1 MPAETRLFLCLKDN
15 YGVLLHDS
23 ESGATASI
31 DAPEAAPIEAAL
43 KATGW
48 KLTDILVTHHHADH
62 TGGIVALKEKYK
74 CRVVAPAAE
83 ADTIPAVDQTVREGD
98 KVTVGKLTG
107 SVIETPGHTNGHIA
121 YWFHADKLAFVGDTL
136 FSIGCGR
143 VIEGTPGMMWRS
155 LVKLRD
161 LPNDTEI
168 YCGHEYT
175 AANIRF
181 ARTIEPDNPVL
192 AAREAQVKQQIAA
205 RRADHSG
212 HHRRRETGQSVPA
225 RRSAGGRRRHRHGRQ
240 GGSAGVRGD
249 QGAEEQVLTVRMPTA
264 ADIIRAL
271 DLKPHPEGGHYRET
285 FRDPRVIDGR
295 AASTS
300 IYFLL
305 KRGERSHWH
314 RIDAVEIWHYY
325 AGAPLKLEV
334 VDGAKEEIVR
344 LGADI
349 HAGEVPQF
357 TVPARAWQAA
367 ESFGDWTLVGCTVAP
382 GFSFDGF
389 ELAPKDWKPNDKTR

>member
-15 YGVLLHDS
+15 YGVLLHDP

-43 KATGW
+43 AETGW

-83 ADTIPAVDQTVREGD
+83 ADTIPAVDLTVREGD
-98 KVTVGKLTG
+98 KVLVGKL
-107 SVIETPGHTNGHIA
+107 SANVIETPGHTLGHIA

-175 AANIRF
+175 AANIKF
-181 ARTIEPDNPVL
+181 ALTIDRNNPVL
-192 AAREAQVKQQIAA
+192 EARAAQVGQLIAEGEPTIPVTIGDEKLA
-205 RRADHSG
+205 NPFLRAD
-212 HHRRRETGQSVPA
+212 VPDLA
-225 RRSAGGRRRHRHGRQ
+225 VDIGMAGKPAAQ
-240 GGSAGVRGD
+240 VF
-249 QGAEEQVLTVRMPTA
+249 AE
-264 ADIIRAL
+264 IRAR
-271 DLKPHPEGGHYRET
+271 KNK
-285 FRDPRVIDGR
+285 F
-295 AASTS
+295 
-300 IYFLL
+300 
-305 KRGERSHWH
+305 
-314 RIDAVEIWHYY
+314 
-325 AGAPLKLEV
+325 
-334 VDGAKEEIVR
+334 
-344 LGADI
+344 
-349 HAGEVPQF
+349 
-357 TVPARAWQAA
+357 
-367 ESFGDWTLVGCTVAP
+367 
-382 GFSFDGF
+382 
-389 ELAPKDWKPNDKTR
+389 

>member
-15 YGVLLHDS
+15 YGVLLHDQDT
-23 ESGATASI
+23 GATASI

-83 ADTIPAVDQTVREGD
+83 ADTIPVVDQTVREGD
-98 KVTVGKLTG
+98 KVTVGKLSG
-107 SVIETPGHTNGHIA
+107 SVIETPGHTNGHVT

-192 AAREAQVKQQIAA
+192 AAREAQVTQQIAQGEPTIPVTIGDEKLA
-205 RRADHSG
+205 NPFLRADQP
-212 HHRRRETGQSVPA
+212 EVATGIGM
-225 RRSAGGRRRHRHGRQ
+225 AGKAAAQ
-240 GGSAGVRGD
+240 VF
-249 QGAEEQVLTVRMPTA
+249 AE
-264 ADIIRAL
+264 IRAR
-271 DLKPHPEGGHYRET
+271 KNK
-285 FRDPRVIDGR
+285 F
-295 AASTS
+295 
-300 IYFLL
+300 
-305 KRGERSHWH
+305 
-314 RIDAVEIWHYY
+314 
-325 AGAPLKLEV
+325 
-334 VDGAKEEIVR
+334 
-344 LGADI
+344 
-349 HAGEVPQF
+349 
-357 TVPARAWQAA
+357 
-367 ESFGDWTLVGCTVAP
+367 
-382 GFSFDGF
+382 
-389 ELAPKDWKPNDKTR
+389 